1 MAPNHQCT
9 LALDPPAPGVTSPSS
24 DIFSPGTV
32 ALDLEVDSP
41 VVASS
46 DDAQAES
53 SNAIAKTNTVRV
65 AKRSLT
71 ATNLTLD
78 MFDATPV
85 FDRFRG
91 DECGQNRYQ
100 ISPGWRASGAASRT
114 TAITNEA
121 RIFRRGSS
129 CQP

>member
-53 SNAIAKTNTVRV
+53 SNAITKTNTVRV

-71 ATNLTLD
+71 ATNLTSH
-78 MFDATPV
+78 MFDAT
-85 FDRFRG
+85 RG
-91 DECGQNRYQ
+91 VR
-100 ISPGWRASGAASRT
+100 
-114 TAITNEA
+114 
-121 RIFRRGSS
+121 
-129 CQP
+129 

>member
-9 LALDPPAPGVTSPSS
+9 LALDPAAPGVTRPSS

-53 SNAIAKTNTVRV
+53 SNAITKTNTVRV

-71 ATNLTLD
+71 ATNLTSH
-78 MFDATPV
+78 MFDATPGA
-85 FDRFRG
+85 RW
-91 DECGQNRYQ
+91 
-100 ISPGWRASGAASRT
+100 ISW
-114 TAITNEA
+114 
-121 RIFRRGSS
+121 
-129 CQP
+129 